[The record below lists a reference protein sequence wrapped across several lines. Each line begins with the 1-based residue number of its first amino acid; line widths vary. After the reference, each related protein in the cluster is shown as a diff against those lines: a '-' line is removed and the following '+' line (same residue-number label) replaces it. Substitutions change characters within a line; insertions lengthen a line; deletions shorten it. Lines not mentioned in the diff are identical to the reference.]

1 MLLGDMIIEL
11 LERPKQKGEDEKC
24 ILYILISISNDNT
37 QGKSLFSMR
46 TFKVPSFKAN
56 LLILN

>member
-1 MLLGDMIIEL
+1 MIIEL

-37 QGKSLFSMR
+37 QRKSLFSMW
-46 TFKVPSFKAN
+46 TFKVPGFKAN